1 MRAGGRGVL
10 TTLMCTCAEFSQAT
24 MTITNVFDQMK
35 PTQDQ
40 QIIAP
45 YLLKCAL
52 QNQAAFELRM
62 VHIKRHAFAR
72 QVVPI

>member
-1 MRAGGRGVL
+1 
-10 TTLMCTCAEFSQAT
+10 